1 MKNEAAKEK
10 YGDKG
15 ASGAVVVS
23 IKVPQEMDPITIVS
37 YSDVVVGSEPYY
49 MVEPDVMPSF
59 QGKGMEGFSQWLF
72 AHIYRPKGCKHT
84 GTMKVTFVV
93 DKDGS
98 VKNVKVLD
106 SVCESLDNMVVSII
120 EKSPK
125 WEPATSNGKPV
136 EQCLRI
142 PIVFQMR

>member
-1 MKNEAAKEK
+1 
-10 YGDKG
+10 
-15 ASGAVVVS
+15 
-23 IKVPQEMDPITIVS
+23 
-37 YSDVVVGSEPYY
+37 
-49 MVEPDVMPSF
+49 
-59 QGKGMEGFSQWLF
+59 
-72 AHIYRPKGCKHT
+72 
-84 GTMKVTFVV
+84 MKVSFVV

-98 VKNVKVLD
+98 VKNVTVLD

-125 WEPATSNGKPV
+125 WEPATSGGKPV